1 MGEEVTGLDLRH
13 GIGGRPLAISARVL
27 IFGAQR
33 TAWNSIY
40 YEKESIQRHL
50 ELLRAQ
56 VMLTE
61 ILGRKSQYLGLCAQ

>member
-1 MGEEVTGLDLRH
+1 MRH
-13 GIGGRPLAISARVL
+13 GISSRPLAISARVL
-27 IFGAQR
+27 IFGGQR

-50 ELLRAQ
+50 ELLWAQ

-61 ILGRKSQYLGLCAQ
+61 ILGASLSIWVCALKEGLVQEYG